1 MPSIDLTVIIVSYNV
16 KEFLEQALHSV
27 LKATRGLVAEIFV
40 VDNNSQDGS
49 AELVREKF
57 PQVRLIIN
65 EKNLGFAKAN
75 NQALSQAQGQYIAL
89 VNPDCLVQEDTFIK
103 IIGFFKNHP
112 EAGMVGC
119 KVLNPDGSLQL
130 ACRRSFPTPWVA
142 FTKLVGLSRLFP
154 RSRWFGRY
162 NLTYLSPE
170 EAHEVDAISGS
181 FMVIRRELLRGVGY
195 LDESFFLYSEDLD
208 WCYRIKKAGWKIYYT
223 PDTKIIHYKGESSK
237 QSELDSTLMFYRA
250 MLLFVRKH
258 FRKRYLI
265 FPEWFLIMGIG
276 VKAVHS
282 FSVKILK
289 RITAPLI
296 DVVFLNLS
304 LLMAL
309 LIRFGHLTF
318 FRSYLVVDGI
328 YSFVWLASLYSFDLY
343 HRRRFSSAQTALAV
357 LVGLV
362 INSFLTF
369 FFKQYAF
376 SRAVV
381 VIWGTLNILF
391 LAGWRLLIRLVQKAG
406 KMPFLG
412 TIGKTIL
419 RRRVLVVGTGKTA
432 EQLIQRLRQRVDG
445 GYEVRGAISLHS
457 VDQGG
462 VLSGVKILGSVDNLR
477 WFVKNYRIQEVIF
490 STEAISYRKI
500 MDIISNARDWG
511 VTFKLAPSSLE
522 VIIGKASIDRIE
534 EVPLV
539 DIDYRLTRGPYK
551 FLKRGI
557 DVFIALIVSMA
568 TLLPYL
574 YLRYLRRIPLER
586 REIHGE
592 GGKRVRVFNLS
603 SREDR
608 WWCKIPL
615 FWSVLLGDIS
625 LVGSEILDYHHK
637 PGRKISLKPGITGLV
652 QVNPEL
658 SIEEKE
664 KYELFYM
671 RNYSPLLDA
680 EIIAR
685 AIFKL

>member
-1 MPSIDLTVIIVSYNV
+1 VPSVDLTVIIVSYNV
-16 KEFLEQALHSV
+16 KEFLEQALRSV
-27 LKATRGLVAEIFV
+27 LKATRGMIAEVFV

-49 AELVREKF
+49 AELVRDRF

-65 EKNLGFAKAN
+65 KKNLGFARAN
-75 NQALSQAQGQYIAL
+75 NQALRQAQGQYIAL
-89 VNPDCLVQEDTFIK
+89 VNPDCLIQEDTFIK
-103 IIGFFKNHP
+103 IIEFFKNHP

-142 FTKLVGLSRLFP
+142 FTKLVGLGRLFP
-154 RSRWFGRY
+154 QSRWFGRY

-170 EAHEVDAISGS
+170 EVHEVDAVSGS
-181 FMVIRRELLRGVGY
+181 FMVIRRELLREVGY
-195 LDESFFLYSEDLD
+195 LDESFFLYGEDLD
-208 WCYRIKKAGWKIYYT
+208 WCYRIKKAGWKIYYI
-223 PDTKIIHYKGESSK
+223 PNTKIIHYKGESSK
-237 QSELDSTLMFYRA
+237 KSELDSTLMFYKA
-250 MLLFVRKH
+250 MLVFVRKH

-265 FPEWFLIMGIG
+265 FPEWFLITGIG
-276 VKAVHS
+276 VKAALS

-289 RITAPLI
+289 RIATPLI
-296 DVVFLNLS
+296 DLISLNLS

-309 LIRFGHLTF
+309 LIRFGHLAF
-318 FRSYLVVDGI
+318 FKSYLVVDGI
-328 YSFVWLASLYSFDLY
+328 YSFVWLTSLYSFDLY
-343 HRRRFSSAQTALAV
+343 HRKKFSSAQTALAV

-381 VIWGTLNILF
+381 VIWGTLNVLF
-391 LAGWRLLIRLVQKAG
+391 LGGWRLLIRLVQKTG

-419 RRRVLVVGTGKTA
+419 RRRVLVVGTGKTS
-432 EQLIQRLRQRVDG
+432 EQLIQRLRERVDG
-445 GYEVRGAISLHS
+445 GYEVVGAIGLHS

-490 STEAISYRKI
+490 STETIPYQKI

-511 VTFKLAPSSLE
+511 VTFKLAPSGLE
-522 VIIGKASIDRIE
+522 VIIGKAFIDRIE

-539 DIDYRLTRGPYK
+539 DIDYRLTRSPYK
-551 FLKRGI
+551 FLKRGM

-568 TLLPYL
+568 TFLPYL
-574 YLRYLRRIPLER
+574 YLRYFKRIPLEG

-592 GGKRVRVFNLS
+592 GGKTVRIFNLS
-603 SREDR
+603 SGENK
-608 WWCKIPL
+608 WWSKIPL

-625 LVGSEILDYHHK
+625 LVGSEILDYHRK
-637 PGRKISLKPGITGLV
+637 PERKITLKPGITGLV
-652 QVNPEL
+652 QVNPGL
-658 SIEEKE
+658 SVEEKE